1 MRRQYESVPL
11 SMLYSTTGPY
21 GPVRREMVNGIMLA
35 IDEVNADPDNGFELV
50 PVPLN
55 AARINDTS
63 D

>member
-1 MRRQYESVPL
+1 
-11 SMLYSTTGPY
+11 MLYSTTGPY